1 MLINITHT
9 KRIALDY
16 SQKLRN
22 GKFTRVSRAFLEDLD
37 RTVKRELEHKIRTH
51 PSKGKTLM
59 GGQ

>member
-1 MLINITHT
+1 MLINQART
-9 KRIALDY
+9 KLLALAW
-16 SQKLRN
+16 SQKFRN
-22 GKFTRVSRAFLEDLD
+22 GKFTRVSKAFLEDLD